1 MKCNT
6 CDKEASK
13 SMKVGMY
20 GEAAG
25 KLRRVEM
32 LIHFCAECF
41 DKRMETFDAE
51 FDEMLQEALKE
62 DGVEVTLTAGNTP

>member
-1 MKCNT
+1 MKCNE
-6 CDKEASK
+6 CDKEATQ

-20 GEAAG
+20 GEANG

-32 LIHFCAECF
+32 LVHYCDKCF
-41 DKRMETFDAE
+41 DKKMETFDAE
-51 FDEMLQEALKE
+51 FDEMLQEARKE